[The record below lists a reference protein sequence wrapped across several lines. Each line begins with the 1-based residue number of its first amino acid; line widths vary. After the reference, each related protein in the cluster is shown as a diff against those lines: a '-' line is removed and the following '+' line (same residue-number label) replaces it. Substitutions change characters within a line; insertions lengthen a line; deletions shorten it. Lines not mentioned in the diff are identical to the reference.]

1 MGFSRQEYWSGLPF
15 PSPQNRF
22 LLAIYLDSLVC
33 IFQPQSL
40 SLPLPFQPGN
50 FKFVWN
56 VSNSISA
63 LFQFQFQFSHSV
75 DSLWPHELQNARPP
89 CPSPT
94 PGVYSN
100 SCPLSQWCHSTISS
114 SVGPL
119 SSCSQFLPA
128 SGSLQMSQFFVSG
141 GQSIRVS
148 ASTSVLPKKI
158 QDWCPLWWTGW
169 ISLQSKGLSRPFS
182 NTTVIQP
189 QKEGNSATCDNMME
203 LEGIVL
209 SEISQTEKDKYCM
222 ISFSCVI

>member
-94 PGVYSN
+94 PGVHPN
-100 SCPLSQWCHSTISS
+100 PCPLSQQCHPNISS
-114 SVGPL
+114 SVVPF
-119 SSCSQFLPA
+119 SSCPQSFPA
-128 SGSLQMSQFFVSG
+128 PGAFQMSQLFTSG
-141 GQSIRVS
+141 SQSIGVS

-158 QDWCPLWWTGW
+158 QDWFPLGWTGW
-169 ISLQSKGLSRPFS
+169 ISLQPKGLPRVFS
-182 NTTVIQP
+182 NTTV
-189 QKEGNSATCDNMME
+189 QKHQFFGAQ
-203 LEGIVL
+203 L
-209 SEISQTEKDKYCM
+209 SL
-222 ISFSCVI
+222 